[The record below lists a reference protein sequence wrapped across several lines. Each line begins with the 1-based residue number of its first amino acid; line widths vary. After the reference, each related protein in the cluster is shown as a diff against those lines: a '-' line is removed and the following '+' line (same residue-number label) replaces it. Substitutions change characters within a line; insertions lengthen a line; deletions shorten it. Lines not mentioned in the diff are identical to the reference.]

1 MAPKELEMSEL
12 EGTGM
17 YLRVYRQGRE
27 VLIAVCDCEILGKR
41 FKEGE
46 LQLEVSSAFYGQE
59 LATPSEVE
67 EALAKATVANFA
79 GCRAVEHAIRLGYVE
94 RENVLCIEGIF
105 CAQMVR
111 M

>member
-1 MAPKELEMSEL
+1 MKGLQMLESEEKEMC
-12 EGTGM
+12 
-17 YLRVYRQGRE
+17 LRVYKQGKE

-41 FKEGE
+41 FKEGK
-46 LQLEVSSAFYGQE
+46 LQLEVSSDFYGRD
-59 LATPSEVE
+59 LATPAEVE
-67 EALAKATVANFA
+67 EALARATVANFA

-94 RENVLCIEGIF
+94 RENVLCIQGIF

>member
-1 MAPKELEMSEL
+1 LKGLQMLESEEKEMC
-12 EGTGM
+12 
-17 YLRVYRQGRE
+17 LRVYKQGKE

-41 FKEGE
+41 FKEGK
-46 LQLEVSSAFYGQE
+46 LQLEVSSDFYGRD
-59 LATPSEVE
+59 LATPAEVE
-67 EALAKATVANFA
+67 EALARATVANFA

-94 RENVLCIEGIF
+94 RENVLCIQGIF

>member
-1 MAPKELEMSEL
+1 MLESEEKEMC
-12 EGTGM
+12 
-17 YLRVYRQGRE
+17 LRVYKQGKE

-41 FKEGE
+41 FKEGK
-46 LQLEVSSAFYGQE
+46 LQLEVSSDFYGRD
-59 LATPSEVE
+59 LATPAEVE
-67 EALAKATVANFA
+67 EALARATVANFA

-94 RENVLCIEGIF
+94 RENVLCIQGIF

>member
-1 MAPKELEMSEL
+1 MKGLEMSDPDCRE
-12 EGTGM
+12 M
-17 YLRVYRQGRE
+17 YLKVYRQGKE

-41 FKEGE
+41 FKEGK
-46 LQLEVSSAFYGQE
+46 LQLEVSSDFYGRE
-59 LATPSEVE
+59 LASPAEVE
-67 EALAKATVANFA
+67 EALAEATVANFA

-94 RENVLCIEGIF
+94 KENVLSVEGIF